1 MDVICIEESAFH
13 VLVEKVVARIRE
25 KTPAKSEKWISG
37 AEAMQ
42 LLRLKSKTTLQ
53 KMKDEGKIRVSQPAK
68 RIILYDRDSI
78 SDYLED
84 FAYETF
90 DMP

>member
-13 VLVEKVVARIRE
+13 TLIENVVAQIRQ
-25 KTPAKSEKWISG
+25 KTPAKTEKWISG

-42 LLRLKSKTTLQ
+42 LLRIKSKTTLQ
-53 KMKDEGKIRVSQPAK
+53 KLKDDCKIRVSQPAK

-78 SDYLED
+78 MDYLED
-84 FAYETF
+84 FTYETF
-90 DMP
+90 EMP